1 MSGEEKERFVP
12 TIGFVV
18 AGFGLAA
25 GLLRWSDLVAVGP
38 FESLPGA
45 LLGLIA
51 LVGFAARRYGATN
64 RAYSL
69 LAGFGAGGLALSAAV
84 VTIHPSATTGAGLG
98 VGAPLAFVFGILSVG
113 IATADYLGQDREA
126 FLRRA
131 QYGLGAFFI
140 GFFGLFVGFLFSI
153 ASYFAFPSEG
163 AIAAN
168 GIGTVAF
175 SVGLGVV
182 AVGYLWRTDRDW
194 TFLDIAMP
202 TRRGWLYI
210 IGGTL
215 TMFLVLGASGL
226 LTEALGIP
234 SAEHGLLEQAREAP
248 MLLLAFVP
256 LSFLVIGPGEE
267 LLSRNIIQK
276 HLYDGYSRL
285 SAVVVGTA
293 VFAAIHL
300 PAYATGPPPAIF
312 ATLVQLFGISLVL
325 GVVYERTDNVV
336 VPAVVHGTYNAVQFV
351 FAYVAITSGM
361 L

>member
-1 MSGEEKERFVP
+1 MTGRADRFVP
-12 TIGFVV
+12 TVGFVV

-25 GLLRWSDLVAVGP
+25 GLLPWTALVVFGP
-38 FESLPGA
+38 VESLPGV
-45 LLGLIA
+45 LFGLIGLA
-51 LVGFAARRYGATN
+51 GFAARRYGAVD
-64 RAYSL
+64 RLYSL
-69 LAGFGAGGLALSAAV
+69 LAGIGAAGVAVSAAV
-84 VTIHPSATTGAGLG
+84 VTVHPSATTGTGLG
-98 VGAPLAFVFGILSVG
+98 VGAPLAFVFGILGIG
-113 IATADYLGQDREA
+113 IATADYLGHDRQA

-131 QYGLGAFFI
+131 QYGLEALFI
-140 GFFGLFVGFLFSI
+140 GFFGLFVGFLFAI
-153 ASYFAFPSEG
+153 ASYVALPTNG

-194 TFLDIAMP
+194 SFLDIAMP
-202 TRRGWLYI
+202 THRGWLYV

-267 LLSRNIIQK
+267 LLSRNIVQK

-285 SAVVVGTA
+285 SAVIVGTG

-351 FAYVAITSGM
+351 FAYVAITSG
-361 L
+361 LL